1 MGDQLNDLNV
11 ERTREPA
18 QMKNLALGLLGAA
31 AGGVVGYLVFLWAAH
46 QGFYA
51 LMLPGALIGAG
62 GGLLVKDKSVA
73 RAAICGAAALALG
86 LFSEWRFAPFT
97 ADQSL
102 SYFISHVHQLSPLTL
117 LMIAIGGVFGF
128 WLSLGKE
135 RAQVSR

>member
-1 MGDQLNDLNV
+1 M
-11 ERTREPA
+11 T
-18 QMKNLALGLLGAA
+18 NLALGLLGAM

-62 GGLLVKDKSVA
+62 GRLLVKHKSVA
-73 RAAICGAAALALG
+73 RAGICGAASLALG
-86 LFSEWRFAPFT
+86 LFAEWRFAPFT

-102 SYFISHVHQLSPLTL
+102 SYFLSHIHQLRPLTL
-117 LMIAIGGVFGF
+117 LMIAIGAVFGF

-135 RAQVSR
+135 RA